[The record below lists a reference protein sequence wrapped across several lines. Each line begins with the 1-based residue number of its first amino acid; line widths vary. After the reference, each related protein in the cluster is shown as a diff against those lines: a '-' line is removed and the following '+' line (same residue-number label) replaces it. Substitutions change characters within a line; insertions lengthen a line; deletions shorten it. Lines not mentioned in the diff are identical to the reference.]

1 MARPVS
7 GTGDELDGTLH
18 GRLPWDESSEA
29 GTVGADEREDAP
41 RGRHAAPSSSG
52 WWRGM
57 PRPLRWAIEIVVILL
72 VALLASLAIR
82 TFLGAPATITD
93 GSMANTLQSGERVV
107 VSALP
112 TRLGGAARGEVV
124 AFRGP
129 VGWSPLSDDAAD
141 SSSSMSPSTSWWR
154 NGLSRLG
161 LATPSDEDLMIL
173 RVVATG
179 GQRIACCDADGRLE
193 LDGVPLIEP
202 YLKPGVPT
210 DQVFFDVVV
219 PDGHVFVLGD
229 DRAVARDSRY
239 HLDLSNGVVP
249 LSAIEGRVVF
259 IAWPLDRLGP
269 VSIQTGSAG

>member
-7 GTGDELDGTLH
+7 GTGDELDDTLH
-18 GRLPWDESSEA
+18 GRLPWDETSEA
-29 GTVGADEREDAP
+29 GMVGADEREDAS
-41 RGRHAAPSSSG
+41 RGRHAAPSGAG

-57 PRPLRWAIEIVVILL
+57 PRPLRWAIEIIVILI

-82 TFLGAPATITD
+82 TFLASPATITD

-107 VSALP
+107 VSPLP
-112 TRLGGAARGEVV
+112 TRLGGTARGEVV

-129 VGWSPLSDDAAD
+129 VGWSPSRDDAAD
-141 SSSSMSPSTSWWR
+141 SAPSTAWWR
-154 NGLSRLG
+154 NGLAQLG
-161 LATPSDEDLMIL
+161 LATPSEGDLMIL

-179 GQRIACCDADGRLE
+179 GQRIACCDVDGRLE

-239 HLDLSNGVVP
+239 HLDLANGSIP
-249 LSAIEGRVVF
+249 LGSIEGRVVF